1 MDYINKIYW
10 VSDFFI
16 IKKKIS
22 KFLFDYYRNKIN

>member
-16 IKKKIS
+16 IKKKS